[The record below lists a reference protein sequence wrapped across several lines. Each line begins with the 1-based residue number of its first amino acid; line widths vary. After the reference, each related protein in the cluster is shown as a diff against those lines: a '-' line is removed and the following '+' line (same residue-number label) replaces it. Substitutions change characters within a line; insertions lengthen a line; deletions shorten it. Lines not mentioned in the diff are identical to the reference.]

1 MDNLS
6 SDEESNDDKE
16 NDVRLI
22 DLSVLR
28 HVIGHLI
35 QKMEMRYLGREGLTN
50 NKNLVTILFI
60 NHNRIWIIRCP
71 PGMF

>member
-1 MDNLS
+1 MATTEATDIVDNLS

-35 QKMEMRYLGREGLTN
+35 QKMEMRYLGEDVGLKPLPLT
-50 NKNLVTILFI
+50 
-60 NHNRIWIIRCP
+60 W
-71 PGMF
+71 PGV

>member
-1 MDNLS
+1 MATTEATDIVDNLS

-28 HVIGHLI
+28 HVIGHSI
-35 QKMEMRYLGREGLTN
+35 QEMEMR
-50 NKNLVTILFI
+50 
-60 NHNRIWIIRCP
+60 
-71 PGMF
+71 